1 MRMIPGT
8 GLWYL
13 CEQLLNTVM
22 SIWNKIFKR
31 SILDNPSVNLN
42 DPATYEMLT
51 SGPPSSSG
59 VRVSLQSVL
68 GNPAV
73 RRACEL
79 ISTKVA
85 ILPLNVM
92 RYGNNGSREKDNQH
106 PAQKLLRRSP
116 SPLYTPFVFRRTM
129 QLYCLLY
136 GNAWAYIVRDAYAL
150 PVELLILDPTAT
162 YIDTSTGLPLIR
174 TNLNDKPFT
183 LATEDCLHIQ
193 NIGDGVEGYNTL
205 QLGRDALGL
214 GLSLQRHAAYYFANN
229 AQPKL
234 IVELP
239 PTIKGL
245 EKVTEFRNAWY
256 RSHAN
261 VENTFKPAFVPT
273 GTKTTTVAINNDE
286 GQFNQ
291 SREFDLISSANLFG
305 SSHSKIGSA
314 QNTSYGSLE
323 QDDKNF
329 LADSIEHH
337 LINWEEECQTK
348 LLTEQEKEEESHYIE
363 FERKKLISTDIKT
376 EIELLGY
383 QFQNGMISWQEM
395 RQKLN
400 MTTDKSEDETWQHP
414 SNIVIEGEEPEP
426 QPMPQMLPQAPAE
439 EPVEEEAEEVAR
451 KLTEQTVSRLLKR
464 ISKAVSEGQ
473 TDLTKHRDIV
483 IENMSAFKKG
493 KEIAERML
501 DNMQHEL
508 SATLPEQHQ
517 AVLARY
523 TTEQIVEELW
533 K

>member
-1 MRMIPGT
+1 
-8 GLWYL
+8 
-13 CEQLLNTVM
+13 
-22 SIWNKIFKR
+22 
-31 SILDNPSVNLN
+31 
-42 DPATYEMLT
+42 
-51 SGPPSSSG
+51 
-59 VRVSLQSVL
+59 
-68 GNPAV
+68 
-73 RRACEL
+73 
-79 ISTKVA
+79 
-85 ILPLNVM
+85 
-92 RYGNNGSREKDNQH
+92 
-106 PAQKLLRRSP
+106 
-116 SPLYTPFVFRRTM
+116 M